1 MAKKRSNIIV
11 PAEFQQKQADR
22 DAAKIQAFSN
32 ELGQVQSRRLEL
44 NTMLLQAAVTR
55 DGLPNSEEQAALMT
69 KAAMTLARNTIEA
82 DCREKWTAI
91 RDLFAELK
99 FEGPQPHLEWAAKKV
114 GVQLFDEESRIIQP
128 NEDLPAGVK
137 VIQ

>member
-1 MAKKRSNIIV
+1 MAKRRSDRKIIV

-44 NTMLLQAAVTR
+44 TTLLLQAAVTR
-55 DGLPNSEEQAALMT
+55 DGLPGSRDEMERVAA
-69 KAAMTLARNTIEA
+69 AASDLARWAIER
-82 DCREKWTAI
+82 DCMEKWTAL
-91 RDLFAELK
+91 RDLFAELD

-114 GVQLFDEESRIIQP
+114 GVTLFEESRILQP
-128 NEDLPAGVK
+128 TEVEAPK